1 MVDDSRIL
9 LESIAAGD
17 TKAFALLFRRWYP
30 KVKVFLVRFIN
41 DDKIAEDLAQDIFVR
56 IWTFGPALN
65 EIRNFDT
72 YLCRMTKNAALNYL
86 RDRKLCLNVMD
97 LSLMDD
103 TGTED
108 LYYKQEKILIMRMLV
123 EKMPPQ
129 RQKVFKMSR
138 LNGLSNDQIA
148 EILGISKKTVENH
161 MTDALR
167 VLRKALA

>member
-1 MVDDSRIL
+1 M

-17 TKAFALLFRRWYP
+17 TEAFATLFRRWYP

-41 DDKIAEDLAQDIFVR
+41 DEKIAEDLAQDIFVR

-65 EIRNFDT
+65 EIKSFDT
-72 YLCRMTKNAALNYL
+72 YLYKMTRNAALNYL
-86 RDRKLCLNVMD
+86 RDRKVGLNVMD

-103 TGTED
+103 ADTEGI
-108 LYYKQEKILIMRMLV
+108 YYKQEKILVMRMLV

-138 LNGLSNDQIA
+138 QNGLSNDQIA

-161 MTDALR
+161 LTDALR
-167 VLRKALA
+167 TLRQALV

>member
-1 MVDDSRIL
+1 MADDSRIL

-17 TKAFALLFRRWYP
+17 TEAFATLFRRWYP

-41 DDKIAEDLAQDIFVR
+41 DEKIAEDLAQDIFVR

-65 EIRNFDT
+65 EIKRFDT
-72 YLCRMTKNAALNYL
+72 YLYKMTRNAALNYL
-86 RDRKLCLNVMD
+86 RDRKVGLNVMD

-103 TGTED
+103 ADTEGI
-108 LYYKQEKILIMRMLV
+108 YYKQEKILVMRMLV

-138 LNGLSNDQIA
+138 QNGLSNDQIA

-161 MTDALR
+161 LTDALR
-167 VLRKALA
+167 TLRQALV

>member
-1 MVDDSRIL
+1 MADDSRIL

-17 TKAFALLFRRWYP
+17 TEAFATLFRRWYP

-41 DDKIAEDLAQDIFVR
+41 DEKIAEDLAQDIFVR

-65 EIRNFDT
+65 EIKSFDT
-72 YLCRMTKNAALNYL
+72 YLYKMTRNAALNYL
-86 RDRKLCLNVMD
+86 RDRKVGLNVMD

-103 TGTED
+103 ADTEGI
-108 LYYKQEKILIMRMLV
+108 YYKQEKILVMRMLV
-123 EKMPPQ
+123 EKMPTQ

-138 LNGLSNDQIA
+138 QNGLSNDQIA

-161 MTDALR
+161 LTDALR
-167 VLRKALA
+167 TLRQALV